1 MAVGDTRF
9 PAMPAIE
16 GLRLGTAMAGIKKP
30 GRRDLVVIEI
40 PEGARVAGSFTRNAF
55 CAAPVTVAK
64 ANLAACQAR
73 GEGARLLVINTG
85 NANAGTGEIGLRD
98 ARATCMELAR
108 LAGVAE
114 DSVLP
119 FSTGV
124 IGEPLPMERLLAGL
138 PAALESL
145 GADGESW
152 QQAGEGILTTDTR
165 AKGASVTLEMGER
178 TVTINGI
185 SKGSGMIKPNMATM
199 LAFVA
204 TDAAIEQPL
213 LDSLLRET
221 VDRSFNCITVDGDTS
236 TNDACML
243 IATGRGAEVVS
254 DEQIAVF
261 RNGLQRVMT
270 ELAQA
275 IIRDGEGA
283 TKFVTLQVSE
293 AASRE
298 EALEVAFT
306 VAHSPLVKTALFASD
321 ANWGRILAA
330 VGRAPVSDFDVE
342 RVIIDLGDV
351 RLVENG
357 GRAAGYTE
365 DQGSRVMREEEI
377 TIRIALGRGEESAT
391 VWTSDLSH
399 DYVSINADY
408 RS

>member
-1 MAVGDTRF
+1 MAVGETRF
-9 PAMPAIE
+9 PTMPVIE

-40 PEGARVAGSFTRNAF
+40 PEGAKVAGSFTLNAF

-64 ANLAACQAR
+64 QHLAECQAR

-85 NANAGTGEIGLRD
+85 NANAGTGETGLRD
-98 ARATCMELAR
+98 ARTTCAELAR
-108 LAGVAE
+108 LAGVSAE
-114 DSVLP
+114 SVLP

-138 PAALESL
+138 PQALESL
-145 GADGESW
+145 SADGGAW

-204 TDAAIEQPL
+204 TDANIEQPL
-213 LDSLLRET
+213 LDALLRET
-221 VDRSFNCITVDGDTS
+221 VDRSFNCISVDGDTS

-243 IATGRGAEVVS
+243 IATGRGATVAS
-254 DEQIAVF
+254 DEQVAIF

-275 IIRDGEGA
+275 IVRDGEGA
-283 TKFVTLQVSE
+283 TKFVTLQVQE
-293 AASRE
+293 AATRE
-298 EALEVAFT
+298 EALDVAFT

-330 VGRAPVSDFDVE
+330 VGRAPLHDFDVG
-342 RVIIDLGDV
+342 RVTIDLGDV
-351 RLVENG
+351 RLVEQG
-357 GRAAGYTE
+357 GRAASYTE
-365 DQGSRVMREEEI
+365 EDGSRVMGEEEI
-377 TIRIALGRGEESAT
+377 VIRIALGRGDEGAT
-391 VWTSDLSH
+391 VWTTDLSH

>member
-1 MAVGDTRF
+1 MAVGETRF
-9 PAMPAIE
+9 PVMPVIE
-16 GLRLGTAMAGIKKP
+16 GVRLGTAMAGIKNP
-30 GRRDLVVIEI
+30 GRRDLVVIQI
-40 PEGARVAGSFTRNAF
+40 PEGARVAGSFTLNAF
-55 CAAPVTVAK
+55 CAAPVSVAK
-64 ANLAACQAR
+64 ASLAACQAR
-73 GEGARLLVINTG
+73 GEGPRLLVINTG

-98 ARATCMELAR
+98 AHATCAELAR
-108 LAGVAE
+108 LAGVPA

-138 PAALESL
+138 APALDCLAEDSE
-145 GADGESW
+145 AW
-152 QQAGEGILTTDTR
+152 RHAGEGILTTDTR
-165 AKGASVTLEMGER
+165 PKGASVELEIGDR
-178 TVTINGI
+178 KVTINGI

-221 VDRSFNCITVDGDTS
+221 VERSFNCISVDGDTS

-243 IATGRGAEVVS
+243 IATGRGATLTS
-254 DEQIAVF
+254 DEEIVIF

-275 IIRDGEGA
+275 IVRDGEGA
-283 TKFVTLQVSE
+283 TKFVTLQVQG
-293 AASRE
+293 ATSRE
-298 EALEVAFT
+298 EALEVGFT

-330 VGRAPVSDFDVE
+330 VGRAPVSDFDVS
-342 RVIIDLGDV
+342 RVTIDLGDV

-357 GRAAGYTE
+357 GRANGYTE
-365 DQGSRVMREEEI
+365 EQGSRVMREEEI
-377 TIRIALGRGEESAT
+377 TIRIDLGRGEESAT
-391 VWTSDLSH
+391 VWTTDLSQE
-399 DYVSINADY
+399 YVSINADY

>member
-1 MAVGDTRF
+1 MAVGETRF
-9 PAMPAIE
+9 PVMPVIE

-40 PEGARVAGSFTRNAF
+40 PEGAKVAGSFTLNAF

-64 ANLAACQAR
+64 QHLAECQAR
-73 GEGARLLVINTG
+73 CEGVRLLVINTG

-98 ARATCMELAR
+98 ARATCAELAR
-108 LAGVAE
+108 LAGVPAE
-114 DSVLP
+114 SVLP

-124 IGEPLPMERLLAGL
+124 IGEPLPMERLLSGL
-138 PAALESL
+138 PQALESL
-145 GADGESW
+145 SADAGAW

-165 AKGASVTLEMGER
+165 AKGASVTLEMGEH

-204 TDAAIEQPL
+204 TDANIEQAL
-213 LDSLLRET
+213 LDVLLRET
-221 VDRSFNCITVDGDTS
+221 VDRSFNCISVDGDTS

-243 IATGRGAEVVS
+243 IATGRGATVASEDQVA
-254 DEQIAVF
+254 IF

-275 IIRDGEGA
+275 IVRDGEGA
-283 TKFVTLQVSE
+283 TKFVTLQVQE
-293 AASRE
+293 AATRQ
-298 EALEVAFT
+298 EALDVAFT

-330 VGRAPVSDFDVE
+330 VGRAPLHDFDVG
-342 RVIIDLGDV
+342 RVTIDLGEV
-351 RLVENG
+351 RLVEQG
-357 GRAAGYTE
+357 GRATSYTE
-365 DQGSRVMREEEI
+365 EDGSRVMGEEEI
-377 TIRIALGRGEESAT
+377 VIRIALGRGEEGAT
-391 VWTSDLSH
+391 VWTTDLSH